1 VDQQVMQ
8 QLKRQLAQELQEI
21 EQRLEESERPQAT
34 ELSNYDNHPADNAS
48 DLTDQLTEMAMDEHR
63 EDTVEEIKK
72 ALQAMADGTYGK
84 CVVCGEEIP
93 LGRLEAMP
101 KALTCVEHAEQKEEN
116 LRPVE
121 EDVLSSTPKSD
132 DFIELEEFGSSDT
145 PQDKI

>member
-1 VDQQVMQ
+1 MDQQVMQ
-8 QLKRQLAQELQEI
+8 QLKRQLEQELQEI

-72 ALQAMADGTYGK
+72 ALQAMADGKYGK

>member
-1 VDQQVMQ
+1 MDQQIMQ
-8 QLKRQLAQELQEI
+8 QLKRQLEQELQEI
-21 EQRLEESERPQAT
+21 ERRLEESERPQAT

-48 DLTDQLTEMAMDEHR
+48 DLTDQLTEMAMDEHLG
-63 EDTVEEIKK
+63 DNAEEIKK

-84 CVVCGEEIP
+84 CVVCGEDIP

-101 KALTCVEHAEQKEEN
+101 QALTCVEHAEQKQEN

-121 EDVLSSTPKSD
+121 EDVLSSTPRSD

>member
-1 VDQQVMQ
+1 MQ
-8 QLKRQLAQELQEI
+8 QLKRQLEQELQEI
-21 EQRLEESERPQAT
+21 ERRLEESERPQAT

-48 DLTDQLTEMAMDEHR
+48 DLTDQLTEMAMDEHLG
-63 EDTVEEIKK
+63 DNAEEIKK

-84 CVVCGEEIP
+84 CVVCGEDIP

-101 KALTCVEHAEQKEEN
+101 QALTCVEHAEQKEEN

-121 EDVLSSTPKSD
+121 EDVLSSTPRSD

>member
-1 VDQQVMQ
+1 MDQQVMQ

>member
-1 VDQQVMQ
+1 MDQQVMQ
-8 QLKRQLAQELQEI
+8 QLKRQLEQELQEI

>member
-1 VDQQVMQ
+1 MDQQVMQ
-8 QLKRQLAQELQEI
+8 QLKRQLEQELQEI
-21 EQRLEESERPQAT
+21 ERRLEESERPQAT

-48 DLTDQLTEMAMDEHR
+48 DLTDQLTEMAMDEHLG
-63 EDTVEEIKK
+63 DNAEEIKK

-84 CVVCGEEIP
+84 CVVCGEDIP

-101 KALTCVEHAEQKEEN
+101 QALTCVEHAEQKEEN

-121 EDVLSSTPKSD
+121 EDVLSSTPRSD

>member
-1 VDQQVMQ
+1 MQ
-8 QLKRQLAQELQEI
+8 QLKRQLEQELQEI

-48 DLTDQLTEMAMDEHR
+48 DLTDQLTEMAMDEHLG
-63 EDTVEEIKK
+63 DNAEEIKK

-84 CVVCGEEIP
+84 CVVCGEDIP

-101 KALTCVEHAEQKEEN
+101 QALTCVEHAEQKEEN

-121 EDVLSSTPKSD
+121 EDVLSSTPRSD

>member
-1 VDQQVMQ
+1 MQ
-8 QLKRQLAQELQEI
+8 QLKRQLEQELQEI
-21 EQRLEESERPQAT
+21 EQRIEESERPQAT

-48 DLTDQLTEMAMDEHR
+48 DLTDQLTEMAIDEHR
-63 EDTVEEIKK
+63 DDNAEEIKE

-84 CVVCGEEIP
+84 CAVCGKEIP
-93 LGRLEAMP
+93 IGRLEAMP
-101 KALTCVEHAEQKEEN
+101 QALTCVEHAEKKEDN